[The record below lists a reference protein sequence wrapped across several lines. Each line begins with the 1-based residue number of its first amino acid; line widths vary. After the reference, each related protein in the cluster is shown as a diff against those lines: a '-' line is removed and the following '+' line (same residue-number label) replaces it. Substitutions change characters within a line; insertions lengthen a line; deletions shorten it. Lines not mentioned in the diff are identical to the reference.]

1 MTTRLGM
8 IGFNAGNGHPY
19 SFSAIING
27 YEPAAMRAAGWGVI
41 ADYLEP
47 HAASPRVGWR
57 DARVTAVWGPE
68 RAQAEQLARTCDI
81 AQVVD
86 DPAELIEVV
95 DAVVIARDDW
105 ACHLPLAAPLLE
117 AGLAVFV
124 DKPLTLDPA
133 ELAQLRPHLA
143 SGRLATWTGLRF
155 APELAQLRE
164 LPTPALVRGIG
175 VETWDR
181 YAIHLLE
188 PALEA
193 TNSLL
198 DAAHQAVAFR
208 TDDGRL
214 LQVDVLGRGAVTGLH
229 LEVAARPGHRRATLQ
244 DRFTAFETSL
254 RAFVEQVRT
263 GRPAVEPTRTVDVLR
278 ALIAGHRAL
287 EDQRPVLL
295 SEVAT

>member
-1 MTTRLGM
+1 M
-8 IGFNAGNGHPY
+8 
-19 SFSAIING
+19 
-27 YEPAAMRAAGWGVI
+27 
-41 ADYLEP
+41 
-47 HAASPRVGWR
+47 
-57 DARVTAVWGPE
+57 
-68 RAQAEQLARTCDI
+68 
-81 AQVVD
+81 
-86 DPAELIEVV
+86 
-95 DAVVIARDDW
+95 
-105 ACHLPLAAPLLE
+105 
-117 AGLAVFV
+117 
-124 DKPLTLDPA
+124 
-133 ELAQLRPHLA
+133 
-143 SGRLATWTGLRF
+143 
-155 APELAQLRE
+155 
-164 LPTPALVRGIG
+164 
-175 VETWDR
+175 ETWDR

-188 PALEA
+188 PALELLEA
-193 TNSLL
+193 TPQVAIPL